1 MENTFKASAFKDD
14 KLKDQ
19 IKRWAAEFL
28 QRESSGQS
36 LITVTDVKIG
46 NEARE
51 ATILFTVLPESKQE
65 AALEFARRQ
74 LGDFREFINKKVKTG
89 RMPFFH
95 FDIDRGEKHRQRI
108 DEITIKN

>member
-1 MENTFKASAFKDD
+1 MITKFKDE

-19 IKRWAAEFL
+19 IRKWAAEFL
-28 QRESSGQS
+28 HRESNGAS
-36 LITVTDVKIG
+36 LITVTDVKLSPD
-46 NEARE
+46 AKE
-51 ATILFTVLPESKQE
+51 ATVLFTVWPEDKQ
-65 AALEFARRQ
+65 ATALEFARRQ
-74 LGDFREFINKKVKTG
+74 LGDFRDFMTTKVETG

>member
-1 MENTFKASAFKDD
+1 MTTTFRDE

-19 IKRWAAEFL
+19 IKKWSAEFL
-28 QRESSGQS
+28 QRESNRTS
-36 LITVTDVKIG
+36 LITVTDVEISADAK
-46 NEARE
+46 E
-51 ATILFTVLPESKQE
+51 ATILFTVMPDDKAE

-74 LGDFREFINKKVKTG
+74 LSDFRIFINKKVKAG
-89 RMPFFH
+89 RMPYFH

>member
-1 MENTFKASAFKDD
+1 MISNFKDE

-19 IKRWAAEFL
+19 IKKWAAEFL
-28 QRESSGQS
+28 QKESSGSS
-36 LITVTDVKIG
+36 LITVTDVSLTR
-46 NEARE
+46 EARE
-51 ATILFTVLPESKQE
+51 ATIFFTVLPEDKQQ

-74 LGDFREFINKKVKTG
+74 LADFREFMNKKVKTG

-108 DEITIKN
+108 DELLS

>member
-1 MENTFKASAFKDD
+1 MTTTFRDE
-14 KLKDQ
+14 KLRDQ
-19 IKRWAAEFL
+19 IMKWAAEFL
-28 QRESSGQS
+28 QRESTGQS

-46 NEARE
+46 GEARE

-74 LGDFREFINKKVKTG
+74 LGDFREFINKKVKAG

-95 FDIDRGEKHRQRI
+95 FDIDTGEKHRQRI

>member
-1 MENTFKASAFKDD
+1 MTTTFKDE

-19 IKRWAAEFL
+19 IKKWAADFL
-28 QRESSGQS
+28 QKESSGAS
-36 LITVTDVKIG
+36 LITVTDVKLSVG
-46 NEARE
+46 AKE
-51 ATILFTVLPESKQE
+51 ATILFTVLPDEKQE

-74 LGDFREFINKKVKTG
+74 LGDFREFMNQKVKTG

-108 DEITIKN
+108 DEITVL

>member
-1 MENTFKASAFKDD
+1 MTTTFRDE

-19 IKRWAAEFL
+19 IKKWAAEFL
-28 QRESSGQS
+28 QRESNGNS
-36 LITVTDVKIG
+36 LITVTDVKISTD
-46 NEARE
+46 AKE
-51 ATILFTVLPESKQE
+51 ATILFTVLPEIKQE

-74 LGDFREFINKKVKTG
+74 LSEFRDFLGEKVKIG

-108 DEITIKN
+108 DEIIIKN

>member
-1 MENTFKASAFKDD
+1 MAVTFKDE

-19 IKRWAAEFL
+19 IHKWAAEFL

-36 LITVTDVKIG
+36 LITVTDVQLSH
-46 NEARE
+46 EAKE
-51 ATILFTVLPESKQE
+51 ATVLFTVLPEEKQDV
-65 AALEFARRQ
+65 ALEFARRQ
-74 LGDFREFINKKVKTG
+74 LGEFREYMNKKIKTG

-108 DEITIKN
+108 DEIILN

>member
-1 MENTFKASAFKDD
+1 MSKNNMPTTFKDE

-19 IKRWAAEFL
+19 IHKWAAEFL
-28 QRESSGQS
+28 QRESSGAS
-36 LITVTDVKIG
+36 LITVTDVKLSQRA
-46 NEARE
+46 EE
-51 ATILFTVLPESKQE
+51 ATVLFTVLPEDKQD

-74 LGDFREFINKKVKTG
+74 LTEFREYMNEKVKTG

-108 DEITIKN
+108 DEIIIKN

>member
-1 MENTFKASAFKDD
+1 MTITFKDE

-19 IKRWAAEFL
+19 IKKWAAEFL

-36 LITVTDVKIG
+36 LITVTDVHLID
-46 NEARE
+46 EARE
-51 ATILFTVLPESKQE
+51 ATVLFTVLPEERQE

-74 LGDFREFINKKVKTG
+74 LGDFREYMNTKIKTG

>member
-1 MENTFKASAFKDD
+1 MTTTFKDE
-14 KLKDQ
+14 KLRDQ
-19 IKRWAAEFL
+19 IHKFAAEFL
-28 QRESSGQS
+28 QRESTGQS

-46 NEARE
+46 KEAKE

-74 LGDFREFINKKVKTG
+74 LGDFRDYMNEKVKTG

-108 DEITIKN
+108 DEITATE

>member
-1 MENTFKASAFKDD
+1 MTTTFKDE

-19 IKRWAAEFL
+19 IKKWAAEFL
-28 QRESSGQS
+28 QKESSGAS

-51 ATILFTVLPESKQE
+51 ATVLFTVLPENKQE

-74 LGDFREFINKKVKTG
+74 LSEFRSFMTEKVKTG
-89 RMPFFH
+89 RMPYFH
-95 FDIDRGEKHRQRI
+95 FDIDRGEKHRQKI
-108 DEITIKN
+108 DEIIIKS

>member
-1 MENTFKASAFKDD
+1 MTTTFKDE

-19 IKRWAAEFL
+19 IHKWAAEFL
-28 QRESSGQS
+28 QRESNGNS

-74 LGDFREFINKKVKTG
+74 LSDFREFINSKVKTG

-108 DEITIKN
+108 DEIIIKN

>member
-1 MENTFKASAFKDD
+1 MPTTFKDE

-19 IKRWAAEFL
+19 IKKWAAIFL
-28 QRESSGQS
+28 QRESSGAS
-36 LITVTDVKIG
+36 LITVTDVKISP
-46 NEARE
+46 EAKE
-51 ATILFTVLPESKQE
+51 ATILFTVLPENKQD

-74 LGDFREFINKKVKTG
+74 LGEFREFICKKINTG
-89 RMPFFH
+89 RMPYFH

>member
-1 MENTFKASAFKDD
+1 MPTAFKDE
-14 KLKDQ
+14 KLRDQ
-19 IKRWAAEFL
+19 IKKFAAEFL
-28 QRESSGQS
+28 QRESTGQS

-46 NEARE
+46 KEAKE
-51 ATILFTVLPESKQE
+51 ATILFTVLPENKE
-65 AALEFARRQ
+65 EVALEFARRQ
-74 LGDFREFINKKVKTG
+74 LGDFRDFMNKKVKTG

>member
-1 MENTFKASAFKDD
+1 MTTTFKDE

-19 IKRWAAEFL
+19 IHKWAAEFL
-28 QRESSGQS
+28 QRESTGQS

-46 NEARE
+46 NEAKE
-51 ATILFTVLPESKQE
+51 ATIFFTVLPESKQE

-74 LGDFREFINKKVKTG
+74 LGDFRIYMNEKVKTG

-108 DEITIKN
+108 DEIIIKN

>member
-1 MENTFKASAFKDD
+1 MTTTFRDE

-19 IKRWAAEFL
+19 IKKWAAEFL
-28 QRESSGQS
+28 QRESNGNS
-36 LITVTDVKIG
+36 LITVTDVKIS
-46 NEARE
+46 ADTKE
-51 ATILFTVLPESKQE
+51 ATILFTVLPEDKQE

-74 LGDFREFINKKVKTG
+74 LSEFRVFLGENVKIG

>member
-1 MENTFKASAFKDD
+1 MPTNFKDE

-19 IKRWAAEFL
+19 IHKYAAEFL
-28 QRESSGQS
+28 QRESNGQS
-36 LITVTDVKIG
+36 LITVTDVKLSQ
-46 NEARE
+46 EAKE
-51 ATILFTVLPESKQE
+51 ATILFTVLPDNKQE

-74 LGDFREFINKKVKTG
+74 LSDFRDFMNEKVKVG

>member
-1 MENTFKASAFKDD
+1 MTTTFKDE

-19 IKRWAAEFL
+19 IKKWAADFL
-28 QRESSGQS
+28 QRESNGTS
-36 LITVTDVKIG
+36 LITVTDVKIT
-46 NEARE
+46 RE
-51 ATILFTVLPESKQE
+51 AKEATVLFTVLPDNKQVE
-65 AALEFARRQ
+65 ALEFARRQ
-74 LGDFREFINKKVKTG
+74 LGDFREFMNKKVKTG

>member
-1 MENTFKASAFKDD
+1 MTTTFKDE

-19 IKRWAAEFL
+19 IHKWAAEFL
-28 QRESSGQS
+28 QRESNGTS

-46 NEARE
+46 RE
-51 ATILFTVLPESKQE
+51 AKEATVLFTVLPEDKQDV
-65 AALEFARRQ
+65 ALEFARRQ
-74 LGDFREFINKKVKTG
+74 LGEFREYMNKKVKTG

-108 DEITIKN
+108 DEIIIKN

>member
-1 MENTFKASAFKDD
+1 MTTTFKDE

-19 IKRWAAEFL
+19 IHKWAAEFL
-28 QRESSGQS
+28 QKESTGQS

-74 LGDFREFINKKVKTG
+74 LSDFRIFINGKVKTG
-89 RMPFFH
+89 RMPYFH
-95 FDIDRGEKHRQRI
+95 FDIDKGEKHRQRI
-108 DEITIKN
+108 DEIIIKN

>member
-1 MENTFKASAFKDD
+1 MTTTFKDE
-14 KLKDQ
+14 KLREQ
-19 IKRWAAEFL
+19 IHKWSAEFL
-28 QRESSGQS
+28 QRESNGAS

-46 NEARE
+46 HEAKE
-51 ATILFTVLPESKQE
+51 ATILFTVLPESKQD

-74 LGDFREFINKKVKTG
+74 LGEFREFMNEKVKTG

-108 DEITIKN
+108 DEIIIKN

>member
-1 MENTFKASAFKDD
+1 MTTTFKDE

-19 IKRWAAEFL
+19 IQKWAADFL
-28 QRESSGQS
+28 QRESNGAS
-36 LITVTDVKIG
+36 LITVTDVKIS
-46 NEARE
+46 RE
-51 ATILFTVLPESKQE
+51 AKEATVLFTVLPEDKQE

-74 LGDFREFINKKVKTG
+74 LGEFREFMNEKVKTG

-108 DEITIKN
+108 DEIIIKN